1 MVRALGRVSGRAVGS
16 NRFVRAGYSAAQTT
30 LRSFTR
36 VFHVLW
42 LEVTGLFFMAF
53 AVVGTIALVA
63 EYRAYAAGKVGW
75 NKAVVAGCF
84 TVVFAYF
91 GISSF
96 WRSRRRS
103 QQK

>member
-1 MVRALGRVSGRAVGS
+1 MSGRAVGS

-53 AVVGTIALVA
+53 AAVGAIALVA
-63 EYRAYAAGKVGW
+63 EYRAYAAGKVGG
-75 NKAVVAGCF
+75 NKVAAAACF
-84 TVVFAYF
+84 TVLFAYF